1 MLDSKSTPPS
11 KDKVTGQDIF
21 QKIISEGQSYDAIP
35 DPPSSRT
42 HDSAR
47 STVSEASEVDEDFV
61 TLDWALHEEQGY
73 AEAHR
78 RAQSLEA
85 MPSGLRAVLKIYD
98 AMQGWIALTL
108 IGCATGLLAAL
119 VAIGSE
125 WAADLKF
132 GYCYSENGFA
142 HHFWITRKLCCKHTI
157 DDETC
162 PLWRHWHEALG
173 LALGVPL
180 DDAGWGIDYACYI
193 LVAIL
198 QAVAAA
204 RICVTLAPYAAGSGI
219 TELKVILGGFVIKK
233 FLGAATLVVKSVG
246 LIFSVGSGLG
256 LGKEGPFV
264 HLGCC
269 VANIMSRAFGKYRHN
284 ESKKRELLSC
294 AAAAGVAVA
303 FGAPVGGVLFSLEML
318 SSYFPP
324 KTIWRSFYCAI
335 VAAITLRG
343 IDPLHSGKL
352 VAFEITYHYAFGWF
366 EMPVFVMLGAI
377 GGLVGTLMLKLM
389 VWYAY
394 LRKSSNIARH
404 PVYEVG
410 VVAAVSASA
419 TYLSLFLR
427 MDTTDLLAALYSDC
441 KYETNATV
449 DELCVESEAA
459 SIVLLLLVCAGVKLV
474 ITVFGT
480 GTVVPGGHMVPSMAV
495 GACLG
500 RVLGFC
506 LSLVQE
512 SVGDVGFFAECAG
525 HDPCI
530 TPGVYAIIGSAAML
544 SAVSRMTV
552 SLVVIIFELTDGI
565 DYIMPSTICILVAK
579 WVSDAF
585 GRDGIYDELIVLNGY
600 PHLNTKMDFVFTET
614 AQDVMKARD
623 LSVITL
629 ANNTI
634 GSLTTLLSSTD
645 FSGYPIV
652 KSLNN
657 MHLVGYISR
666 ANLVTVLEQ
675 RTEDMTDSSPCF
687 FLTTPGR
694 PLPRNTPYLDFS
706 SWLDQSP
713 IQIVETTP
721 LNRVI
726 DTFRALRLRYVV
738 VVRNGALVGIATKRD
753 ILRRIHTFRG
763 SRP

>member
-1 MLDSKSTPPS
+1 MRHRSRSKWRR
-11 KDKVTGQDIF
+11 V
-21 QKIISEGQSYDAIP
+21 A
-35 DPPSSRT
+35 
-42 HDSAR
+42 A
-47 STVSEASEVDEDFV
+47 DFIN
-61 TLDWALHEEQGY
+61 AG
-73 AEAHR
+73 
-78 RAQSLEA
+78 
-85 MPSGLRAVLKIYD
+85 
-98 AMQGWIALTL
+98 QGWLVFL
-108 IGCATGLLAAL
+108 IVGFFTGLLAGMIQ
-119 VAIGSE
+119 VARE
-125 WAADLKF
+125 WAFDLKF
-132 GYCYSENGFA
+132 GYCSVGGFWNSRKECCRISVDEDSCWQWRTWSETIRGVGGSGRRMGGYGLDYLLYMLWATVLAVFA
-142 HHFWITRKLCCKHTI
+142 AW
-157 DDETC
+157 
-162 PLWRHWHEALG
+162 
-173 LALGVPL
+173 
-180 DDAGWGIDYACYI
+180 
-193 LVAIL
+193 LV
-198 QAVAAA
+198 V
-204 RICVTLAPYAAGSGI
+204 VFAPFASGSGI
-219 TELKVILGGFVIKK
+219 PEIKTILGGFVMKG
-233 FLGAATLVVKSVG
+233 FLGARTLLIKSVALVLSIASGMGVG
-246 LIFSVGSGLG
+246 LEAAYI
-256 LGKEGPFV
+256 
-264 HLGCC
+264 HIACC
-269 VANIMSRAFGKYRHN
+269 VANVSARFFSKYAHS
-284 ESKKRELLSC
+284 EVKKRELLSG
-294 AAAAGVAVA
+294 AAAAGISVA

-366 EMPVFVMLGAI
+366 EMPVFVMLGAL

-394 LRKSSNIARH
+394 LRKSSNISKH
-404 PVYEVG
+404 PLHEVA
-410 VVAAVSASA
+410 VVAGVSASA
-419 TYLSLFLR
+419 TYLSMFLR

-500 RVLGFC
+500 RVLGLC

-585 GRDGIYDELIVLNGY
+585 GRDGIYDELIQLNDY

-634 GSLTTLLSSTD
+634 GSLEALLAATEY
-645 FSGYPIV
+645 SGYPIV
-652 KSLNN
+652 KSLAN

-666 ANLVTVLEQ
+666 VNLLTVLEQ
-675 RTEDMTDSSPCF
+675 RSEDMTEATPCIF
-687 FLTTPGR
+687 VTVPGR

-713 IQIVETTP
+713 IQMVETTP

-763 SRP
+763 SRA